1 MPGSPLRIF
10 SDLHFRDPRG
20 ELHDLADFSPLLGDA
35 ERVVFNG
42 DSLDTQVPAMA
53 RHAGELLDFTRRSGR
68 VIDWLSGNHDPDFS
82 ERAELSLCD
91 GRVWVTH
98 GDVFFPAIAPW
109 SHHAAELRR
118 RFDAEA
124 AGQAGAELRR
134 VETLLHLHRKIS
146 RSLPEPPHFFR
157 PGLLMRFYRLA
168 HAILPPSRLVEMVRA
183 WKTTPRLVAE
193 LARAQRPEARVVVL
207 GHTHYPGVW
216 RVPGRQGSPDLT
228 VVNTG
233 SFTRPLGGLL
243 VELHGDCLRV
253 IRIARR
259 GRSFAEGRPVAE
271 LSVALGS

>member
-1 MPGSPLRIF
+1 MTESALRIF

-20 ELHDLADFSPLLGDA
+20 ELHDLADFSPLLGSA

-53 RHAGELLDFTRRSGR
+53 RHAGELRDFARRAGR
-68 VIDWLSGNHDPDFS
+68 EIDWLSGNHDPDFS
-82 ERAELSLCD
+82 DRAELSLRD

-124 AGQAGAELRR
+124 TGLAGAELDR
-134 VETLLHLHRKIS
+134 VETLLRLHRKIS
-146 RSLPEPPHFFR
+146 LSLPEPPHLFR
-157 PGLLMRFYRLA
+157 PGLFMRFYRVA
-168 HAILPPSRLVEMVRA
+168 HALLPPRRMVAMLRA
-183 WKTTPRLVAE
+183 WTTTPRVVAE
-193 LARAQRPEARVVVL
+193 TARAQRPEARVVVL

-216 RVPGRQGSPDLT
+216 RVPGRRGAPDIT

-233 SFTRPLGGLL
+233 SFTKPLGGLL
-243 VELHGDCLRV
+243 VELRGDRLRV
-253 IRIARR
+253 VRIARR
-259 GRSFAEGRPVAE
+259 GRNFAEGRPVAE
-271 LSVALGS
+271 LSLG